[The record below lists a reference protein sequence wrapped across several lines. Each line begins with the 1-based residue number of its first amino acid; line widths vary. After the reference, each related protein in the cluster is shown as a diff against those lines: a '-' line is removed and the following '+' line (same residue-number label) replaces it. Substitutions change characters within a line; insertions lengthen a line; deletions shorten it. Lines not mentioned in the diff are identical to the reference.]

1 MKWIEV
7 IAWGNEKKHWLPM
20 DQIVDVNFGEDYT
33 TITLTSGKTLNI
45 KELEP
50 TIKEMFRYHQAN
62 LVNEN
67 DIRTFYEGMA
77 EFQSDLEPPYYG
89 DDDYE
94 LPF

>member
-7 IAWGNEKKHWLPM
+7 IAWGNEKKHLLPM
-20 DQIVDVNFGEDYT
+20 DQIVDINFEEDYT
-33 TITLTSGKTLNI
+33 TLTLTSGKTLNVV
-45 KELEP
+45 ENES
-50 TIKEMFRYHQAN
+50 TIKEMLRYHQAN

-67 DIRTFYEGMA
+67 DIPTFYEGMV
-77 EFQSDLEPPYYG
+77 EFKDDLKSPYYG